1 MRILIHAES
10 FTHMRK
16 NKCQFRFGFYYMC
29 DMKLFRNNF
38 AVMYIMKFFY
48 GIHNE
53 VNLNYVVK
61 SINAS

>member
-1 MRILIHAES
+1 
-10 FTHMRK
+10 
-16 NKCQFRFGFYYMC
+16 MC